1 MSMPGHAR
9 SPAGA
14 PARSLRTR
22 VLGVLLAAT
31 LGVGTALLVSA
42 CGGSTGKGLIPAA
55 DAGPLQSDFEAVS
68 QEAQNGDG
76 SCTGTQAALTKTEQ
90 DFDALPAT
98 LDSGLRDTLH
108 QGIANLRARALAL
121 CAQPL
126 ASTTTTATTKATT
139 TPTTTT
145 STTPTL
151 TQTTST
157 TETPPTETPT
167 QTPEGGGGGGG
178 TPAPGETPG
187 VGGGTGVEEGGGV
200 AGGASPG
207 AGTEAGSPGAAG
219 GTGQEGAGK

>member
-1 MSMPGHAR
+1 MPYSTP
-9 SPAGA
+9 SPAHRGTTSG
-14 PARSLRTR
+14 RSLRSR
-22 VLGVLLAAT
+22 ALGVLLAAM
-31 LGVGTALLVSA
+31 LGIGTALLVSA
-42 CGGSTGKGLIPAA
+42 CGSSSGKGLIPAA

-76 SCTGTQAALTKTEQ
+76 SCKGTEAALAKTEQ

-98 LDSGLRDTLH
+98 LNSGLRNTLH
-108 QGIANLRARALAL
+108 QGISNLRARALAL

-126 ASTTTTATTKATT
+126 ASTTTTSTTKTTT
-139 TPTTTT
+139 TPTTSTPTT
-145 STTPTL
+145 SATTP
-151 TQTTST
+151 TTST
-157 TETPPTETPT
+157 TETPPSETPT

-187 VGGGTGVEEGGGV
+187 IGGGTGAEEGGV

-207 AGTEAGSPGAAG
+207 AGGETGAAG

>member
-126 ASTTTTATTKATT
+126 ASTTTTTATTKTTT

-207 AGTEAGSPGAAG
+207 AGTEGPGAAG
-219 GTGQEGAGK
+219 GTGQEGTGK

>member
-126 ASTTTTATTKATT
+126 ASTTTTTATTKTTT

-167 QTPEGGGGGGG
+167 QPPEGGGGGGG

-207 AGTEAGSPGAAG
+207 AGTEGPGAAG
-219 GTGQEGAGK
+219 GTGQEGTGK